1 MKKITVLLVAP
12 AVCSTASAAPIFSD
26 NFNTGTAGATPA
38 GWTHVDILTPGDH
51 NAIGLRPSGD
61 TTAGGAGVITRDTL
75 DFFLNGGRAADFTVS
90 VATMQDG
97 WTYTLDLWAAGT
109 GSSYENSRIY
119 MTDQLQNSA
128 QSVTALAGTTVVTS
142 GGSNY
147 SIWINFTTSYTATAS
162 DAGNSLYINLESY
175 RDLTTATAGWDDVV
189 VTAVPE
195 PATMSLLALGGVAM
209 LRRKKK

>member
-1 MKKITVLLVAP
+1 MKKITLLLVAL
-12 AVCSTASAAPIFSD
+12 AVCSTASAATIFSD

-38 GWTHVDILTPGDH
+38 GWTHVDILTAGDH
-51 NAIGLRPSGD
+51 NAIGLRPNGD
-61 TTAGGAGVITRDTL
+61 TSAGGAGVITRDTL

-119 MTDQLQNSA
+119 MTDQLQDSA
-128 QSVTALAGTTVVTS
+128 LSATALTGTTVVTS
-142 GGSNY
+142 AGDYGV
-147 SIWINFTTSYTATAS
+147 WGNFTTSYTATAS
-162 DAGNSLYINLESY
+162 DVGKTLYINLESY
-175 RDLTTATAGWDDVV
+175 RDVSTATAGWDDVV

-195 PATMSLLALGGVAM
+195 PATMSLLALGGAAM